1 MADLSISGRMTVKG
15 LKKSFKKSYGLTLR
29 VYKGNKY
36 ADEDATLSSL
46 SDKKVT
52 EFSAKSNMQI
62 GNFETK
68 FKKATGLKV
77 QVASPKDKE
86 LASNSRT
93 LADAKDLYKESR
105 YKHL

>member
-46 SDKKVT
+46 SDKKV
-52 EFSAKSNMQI
+52 QD
-62 GNFETK
+62 
-68 FKKATGLKV
+68 LV
-77 QVASPKDKE
+77 QNPICRLVISKRNLRKLQA
-86 LASNSRT
+86 
-93 LADAKDLYKESR
+93 
-105 YKHL
+105 